1 MGLIKN
7 HGAAKAAPF
16 LFAASLLWTKKNYGD
31 IIFAGDDIMN
41 VVITGASSGIGRA
54 CAEKF
59 AENGCTVYS
68 LSRRECDIK
77 GVTSIKCDITDSQ
90 QIKSAIS
97 QIDKIDILINNA
109 GFGISGAVEFT
120 DTAEMKAQFEL
131 NFFAQIEV
139 TKAALPKLK
148 ESRGKI
154 LFISSAASVFFIPF
168 QAFYSASKSAVE
180 SVAFAMR
187 NELKMFGVSVGCV
200 RLGDI
205 KTGFTGA
212 REKSFKGD
220 DVYNGLIS
228 RSVSVMENDETNG
241 MDPKD
246 IAAVIF
252 KICAHKKLPP
262 VSVAGL
268 QYKFLCS
275 LQKILPASAVNELV
289 GKLYMKKR

>member
-1 MGLIKN
+1 
-7 HGAAKAAPF
+7 
-16 LFAASLLWTKKNYGD
+16 
-31 IIFAGDDIMN
+31 MN

-59 AENGCTVYS
+59 TESGYKVYS
-68 LSRRECDIK
+68 LSRRECDIS

-109 GFGISGAVEFT
+109 GFGVSGAVEFIE
-120 DTAEMKAQFEL
+120 TAEMKSQFEL

-148 ESRGKI
+148 ASRGKI
-154 LFISSAASVFFIPF
+154 LFVSSAASIFSIPF
-168 QAFYSASKSAVE
+168 QSFYSASKAAVE
-180 SVAFAMR
+180 AAAFALK

-205 KTGFTGA
+205 KTGFTSA

-220 DVYNGLIS
+220 DVYKGLIS

-246 IAAVIF
+246 IAAAIF
-252 KICAHKKLPP
+252 KICTRKKLPL
-262 VSVAGL
+262 VSVVGL

-289 GKLYMKKR
+289 GKLYMKK

>member
-1 MGLIKN
+1 
-7 HGAAKAAPF
+7 
-16 LFAASLLWTKKNYGD
+16 
-31 IIFAGDDIMN
+31 MN

-68 LSRRECDIK
+68 LSRRECDIT

-154 LFISSAASVFFIPF
+154 LFISSAASVFSIPF

-246 IAAVIF
+246 IAAAIF
-252 KICAHKKLPP
+252 KICAHKKLPL